1 MAAALVE
8 QTYDALMQMIMD
20 GNYKP
25 GDRLPSEMIL
35 CNNLQVSRNTLRAAL
50 NKLNV
55 LGFTETRQGGGT
67 YMRAVDSS
75 VYLNFFV
82 PATLTSSMDLLEIM
96 QFRKGIE
103 VEAAR
108 LAAENA
114 TEEDVVL
121 LRQLF
126 EQCTEGRKNM
136 RTFASRN
143 TDFHFEI
150 AKASHNMLYIKMMEI
165 VSRMILPVMQDFL
178 DAQGT
183 DIDSTFYHGMK
194 KLISLALAGG
204 MVLSLAAC
212 GSSASTAAS
221 TVTESTSTAE
231 STAESTASEGKQ
243 LKIAFFM
250 YENSNTFTTYIRK
263 GLENYGAENN
273 VVVDSFDGKS
283 DQSTQTDAITTTLA
297 KGGYDL
303 IVVNPVDSGAGETI
317 NNLCRQYD
325 IPVIYA
331 DRAPDLVGGILDD
344 YEQAYYV
351 GLDWSDPGAV
361 QAQMVYDAWT
371 ADSSKLDKNG
381 DGVLQYVLLQGNVAQ
396 QNAIYRTAAINE
408 LFEGWAADGTMKTE
422 QLDIQDGNWSSDK
435 GKDVMDAWNVKFGD
449 EIEAVLCN
457 NDTMAM
463 GAIESLKT
471 AGAFDAGNGP
481 IVYGINGIPDVWE
494 MIEDGYMAG
503 TVLTSPYREAKII
516 IDMAKNLTAG
526 KEALDG
532 TEYHYGEF
540 GKDVRVDDVA
550 ITKDTL
556 KTAQDDYAACM

>member
-1 MAAALVE
+1 
-8 QTYDALMQMIMD
+8 
-20 GNYKP
+20 
-25 GDRLPSEMIL
+25 
-35 CNNLQVSRNTLRAAL
+35 
-50 NKLNV
+50 
-55 LGFTETRQGGGT
+55 
-67 YMRAVDSS
+67 
-75 VYLNFFV
+75 
-82 PATLTSSMDLLEIM
+82 
-96 QFRKGIE
+96 
-103 VEAAR
+103 
-108 LAAENA
+108 
-114 TEEDVVL
+114 
-121 LRQLF
+121 
-126 EQCTEGRKNM
+126 
-136 RTFASRN
+136 
-143 TDFHFEI
+143 
-150 AKASHNMLYIKMMEI
+150 
-165 VSRMILPVMQDFL
+165 
-178 DAQGT
+178 
-183 DIDSTFYHGMK
+183 MK

-204 MVLSLAAC
+204 LSLAAC

-221 TVTESTSTAE
+221 TATESTSTAE

-408 LFEGWAADGTMKTE
+408 LFEGWSADGTMKTE

-471 AGAFDAGNGP
+471 AGAFDDGNGP

-494 MIEDGYMAG
+494 MIEDDYMAG

-532 TEYHYGEF
+532 TDYKWGEF

-550 ITKDTL
+550 ITKETL
-556 KTAQDDYAACM
+556 KIAQDDYAACM

>member
-1 MAAALVE
+1 
-8 QTYDALMQMIMD
+8 
-20 GNYKP
+20 
-25 GDRLPSEMIL
+25 
-35 CNNLQVSRNTLRAAL
+35 
-50 NKLNV
+50 
-55 LGFTETRQGGGT
+55 
-67 YMRAVDSS
+67 
-75 VYLNFFV
+75 
-82 PATLTSSMDLLEIM
+82 
-96 QFRKGIE
+96 
-103 VEAAR
+103 
-108 LAAENA
+108 
-114 TEEDVVL
+114 
-121 LRQLF
+121 
-126 EQCTEGRKNM
+126 
-136 RTFASRN
+136 
-143 TDFHFEI
+143 
-150 AKASHNMLYIKMMEI
+150 
-165 VSRMILPVMQDFL
+165 
-178 DAQGT
+178 
-183 DIDSTFYHGMK
+183 MK

-221 TVTESTSTAE
+221 TATESTSTAE

-297 KGGYDL
+297 KGGYDM

-471 AGAFDAGNGP
+471 AGAFDDGNGP
-481 IVYGINGIPDVWE
+481 IVYCINGIPDVWE

-516 IDMAKNLTAG
+516 IDMAKNITDG
-526 KEALDG
+526 KDALDG
-532 TEYHYGEF
+532 TDYKWGEF

-550 ITKDTL
+550 ITKETL
-556 KTAQDDYAACM
+556 KIAQDDYAACM

>member
-1 MAAALVE
+1 
-8 QTYDALMQMIMD
+8 
-20 GNYKP
+20 
-25 GDRLPSEMIL
+25 
-35 CNNLQVSRNTLRAAL
+35 
-50 NKLNV
+50 
-55 LGFTETRQGGGT
+55 
-67 YMRAVDSS
+67 
-75 VYLNFFV
+75 
-82 PATLTSSMDLLEIM
+82 
-96 QFRKGIE
+96 
-103 VEAAR
+103 
-108 LAAENA
+108 
-114 TEEDVVL
+114 
-121 LRQLF
+121 
-126 EQCTEGRKNM
+126 
-136 RTFASRN
+136 
-143 TDFHFEI
+143 
-150 AKASHNMLYIKMMEI
+150 
-165 VSRMILPVMQDFL
+165 
-178 DAQGT
+178 
-183 DIDSTFYHGMK
+183 MK

-221 TVTESTSTAE
+221 TATESTSTAE

-317 NNLCRQYD
+317 NNLCRQYN

-435 GKDVMDAWNVKFGD
+435 GKDV
-449 EIEAVLCN
+449 
-457 NDTMAM
+457 
-463 GAIESLKT
+463 T
-471 AGAFDAGNGP
+471 AGAKAGGAMQRKVRVHIQKQQAVLLQHKAVDRLKADALVRNSKVGDAAGQLAGIQPDSAGVLRQNKGDRHLMGQLVVGVLGCDQAFPGRKAAAGVVEQLRQGEGKVIRLRAVLGKLGLADQQLLLQLQTPLCQLGNTLVREPELLLQLCNMRLQGSRGRGEFM
-481 IVYGINGIPDVWE
+481 VHNGILLFL
-494 MIEDGYMAG
+494 I
-503 TVLTSPYREAKII
+503 L
-516 IDMAKNLTAG
+516 
-526 KEALDG
+526 
-532 TEYHYGEF
+532 
-540 GKDVRVDDVA
+540 
-550 ITKDTL
+550 
-556 KTAQDDYAACM
+556 

>member
-1 MAAALVE
+1 
-8 QTYDALMQMIMD
+8 
-20 GNYKP
+20 
-25 GDRLPSEMIL
+25 
-35 CNNLQVSRNTLRAAL
+35 
-50 NKLNV
+50 
-55 LGFTETRQGGGT
+55 
-67 YMRAVDSS
+67 
-75 VYLNFFV
+75 
-82 PATLTSSMDLLEIM
+82 
-96 QFRKGIE
+96 
-103 VEAAR
+103 
-108 LAAENA
+108 
-114 TEEDVVL
+114 
-121 LRQLF
+121 
-126 EQCTEGRKNM
+126 
-136 RTFASRN
+136 
-143 TDFHFEI
+143 
-150 AKASHNMLYIKMMEI
+150 
-165 VSRMILPVMQDFL
+165 
-178 DAQGT
+178 
-183 DIDSTFYHGMK
+183 MK

-221 TVTESTSTAE
+221 TATESTSTAE

-471 AGAFDAGNGP
+471 AGAFDDGNGP

-494 MIEDGYMAG
+494 MIEDDYMAG

-532 TEYHYGEF
+532 TEYHLSL
-540 GKDVRVDDVA
+540 
-550 ITKDTL
+550 IHI
-556 KTAQDDYAACM
+556 

>member
-1 MAAALVE
+1 
-8 QTYDALMQMIMD
+8 
-20 GNYKP
+20 
-25 GDRLPSEMIL
+25 
-35 CNNLQVSRNTLRAAL
+35 
-50 NKLNV
+50 
-55 LGFTETRQGGGT
+55 
-67 YMRAVDSS
+67 
-75 VYLNFFV
+75 
-82 PATLTSSMDLLEIM
+82 
-96 QFRKGIE
+96 
-103 VEAAR
+103 
-108 LAAENA
+108 
-114 TEEDVVL
+114 
-121 LRQLF
+121 
-126 EQCTEGRKNM
+126 
-136 RTFASRN
+136 
-143 TDFHFEI
+143 
-150 AKASHNMLYIKMMEI
+150 
-165 VSRMILPVMQDFL
+165 
-178 DAQGT
+178 
-183 DIDSTFYHGMK
+183 MK

-221 TVTESTSTAE
+221 TATESTSTAE

-297 KGGYDL
+297 KGGYDM

-457 NDTMAM
+457 NDTRAM

-471 AGAFDAGNGP
+471 AGAFDDGNGP

-494 MIEDGYMAG
+494 MIEDDYMAG